1 MSFCDFLCRE
11 MSMSGNQKGYIAPG
25 FGSLLKT
32 PRTVLLVDDDPLV
45 LESLS
50 AGLVGAGCAV
60 LCASSVSEAEKL
72 LGNALRPDIAIVDV
86 VMPERSGL
94 ELVPRLQAGA
104 IPFVMLSAYSDASI
118 VEQATS
124 AGALGYLIK
133 PVDEVRLLPAIE
145 AALACAARLDELAK
159 VRGQLQS
166 ALDSDRDTSVAVG
179 VTMVQHEIGR
189 DEAFDQLRG
198 KARNQRRK
206 VADLAKEIVSA
217 QESLNSAGVL
227 VGKSDDGLS

>member
-1 MSFCDFLCRE
+1 MRQGWE
-11 MSMSGNQKGYIAPG
+11 MSGNQKGYIAPG
-25 FGSLLKT
+25 FGSLLRT

-50 AGLVGAGCAV
+50 AGLIGAGCAV
-60 LCASSVSEAEKL
+60 LCANSVSEAEKL
-72 LGNALRPDIAIVDV
+72 LDNGPRPDIAIVDV

-94 ELVPRLQAGA
+94 ELAPRLRALDA

-118 VEQATS
+118 VEQATN

-145 AALACAARLDELAK
+145 AALACAAKLDELRE
-159 VRGQLQS
+159 VRGQLQK

-189 DEAFDQLRG
+189 DEAFDLLRG
-198 KARNQRRK
+198 TARNQRRK
-206 VADLAKEIVSA
+206 LAELA
-217 QESLNSAGVL
+217 QEVVAAQELLNSASAPA
-227 VGKSDDGLS
+227 GKSADERS

>member
-1 MSFCDFLCRE
+1 MG
-11 MSMSGNQKGYIAPG
+11 MSGNQKGYIAPG

-32 PRTVLLVDDDPLV
+32 PRTVLLVDDDPMV

-50 AGLVGAGCAV
+50 AGLMGAGCVV
-60 LCASSVSEAEKL
+60 LCANSVNEAEKML
-72 LGNALRPDIAIVDV
+72 DNPPRPDIVIVDV

-94 ELVPRLQAGA
+94 ELVPRLRADA
-104 IPFVMLSAYSDASI
+104 LPFVMLSAYSDATI
-118 VEQATS
+118 VEQATD
-124 AGALGYLIK
+124 AGALGYLVK

-159 VRGQLQS
+159 VRGQLQN

-217 QESLNSAGVL
+217 QESLNSASAL
-227 VGKSDDGLS
+227 AGKSDDERS

>member
-1 MSFCDFLCRE
+1 
-11 MSMSGNQKGYIAPG
+11 MSGNQKGYIAPG

-32 PRTVLLVDDDPLV
+32 PRSVLLVDDDPLV

-50 AGLVGAGCAV
+50 ASLVGAGCV
-60 LCASSVSEAEKL
+60 VFCANSVSEAEKL
-72 LGNALRPDIAIVDV
+72 LDSGLRPDIAIVDV

-94 ELVPRLQAGA
+94 ELAPRLRSHDA

-118 VEQATS
+118 VEQATD

-145 AALACAARLDELAK
+145 AALACAARLDTLDR

-166 ALDSDRDTSVAVG
+166 ALDSERDTSVAVG
-179 VTMVQHEIGR
+179 VTMVRHEIGR
-189 DEAFDQLRG
+189 DEAFDRLRG
-198 KARNQRRK
+198 EARHQRRK
-206 VADLAKEIVSA
+206 LADVAQEIVTA
-217 QESLNSAGVL
+217 QESLNSSGAL
-227 VGKSDDGLS
+227 AGKSDDDR